1 MGGVLLP
8 SSAAKKSTA
17 GTVVALGEATAVKV
31 GVQQADGQEVWECSA
46 HLRLC
51 PAVTRMPGA

>member
-1 MGGVLLP
+1 MCREFLFVCSQVDKEETRTVGGVLLP

-31 GVQQADGQEVWECSA
+31 GGRVEGW
-46 HLRLC
+46 
-51 PAVTRMPGA
+51 G